1 MVLVGISILKIAC
14 RLATQGR
21 VSPQVA
27 NDGDGVGQEFHC
39 FHTLRRSWALTRCR
53 K

>member
-1 MVLVGISILKIAC
+1 MVLAGISVLRNTC

-27 NDGDGVGQEFHC
+27 NDGDGVSQEFHC
-39 FHTLRRSWALTRCR
+39 FYTWRRSWALTRCR